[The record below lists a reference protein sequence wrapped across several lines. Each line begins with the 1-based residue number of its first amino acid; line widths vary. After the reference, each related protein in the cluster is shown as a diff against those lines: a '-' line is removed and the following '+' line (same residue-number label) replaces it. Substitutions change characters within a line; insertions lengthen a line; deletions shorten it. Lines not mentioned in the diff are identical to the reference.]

1 MTAPVRPASF
11 AERRTGLL
19 LSAAVVVS
27 LIIVSLLRGK
37 FGVIGPDGDDVMRL
51 VQVRAL
57 LEGQGWFDL
66 MQPRLGLEGG
76 TPMHWSRLVDL
87 PMVFIAA
94 PLAPVIGPDVAIA
107 TAITIWPLI
116 SVLIV
121 VWGVVIGARAFGGRG
136 VMAFAALLAF
146 AVLYRH
152 FRFLPGAIDHHNLQ
166 LGLILLAGGAL
177 LAPSRPANHLA
188 LAGAALGLAV
198 AVGVEVWV
206 FAAVLAAFVAIDWVI
221 SGEPAQRG
229 AVAFGASFAAVI
241 AAAFLLTVGPLDYWA
256 VRCDAHS
263 SVTLLAGLGGGAA
276 FALAAQVT
284 SEKSLAIRRAALANV
299 AAVTGALLAVAGPQC
314 LSNPLDAL
322 SPAAQ
327 ELWLARVEEA
337 RPTLSYLDGRLD
349 EVLFRLGTGVA
360 GLAAAIWLARST
372 ATRRAGLLLAVI
384 LTVSLAF
391 ALYQTRFYVF
401 GQLFAI
407 LPLAVLAARLWSGE
421 AGPRVPRLA
430 YLGVVIVSVPT
441 IWGAAGMT
449 LSAPTPAATLA
460 RAAGPACDPRAVHAA
475 LSTLEPGR
483 ILAPASETP
492 GLLLNTRHS
501 ALYGHYHRNAA
512 GIEAALAIFTA
523 PPVEARARL
532 RSAGVDYVLV
542 CPADPDMQFFARHS
556 PKGLIGEILAGRA
569 PAWLTPALLA
579 GPASIYR
586 VAPDA
591 GLDQP
596 AGP

>member
-1 MTAPVRPASF
+1 MTAPVRSASF
-11 AERRTGLL
+11 AERRAGLL
-19 LSAAVVVS
+19 LSAAVLVCLV
-27 LIIVSLLRGK
+27 IVSLLRG
-37 FGVIGPDGDDVMRL
+37 GLGAVGPDGDDVMRL

-57 LEGQGWFDL
+57 IDGQNWFDL
-66 MQPRLGLEGG
+66 TQPRLGLEGG

-87 PMVFIAA
+87 PMVLIAA
-94 PLAPVIGPDVAIA
+94 PLTPLIGPDAA
-107 TAITIWPLI
+107 LAAAITLWPLI

-121 VWGVVIGARAFGGRG
+121 VWGVMLGARAFGGRG
-136 VMAFAALLAF
+136 VIAFAALLAF

-206 FAAVLAAFVAIDWVI
+206 FAAVLAAFVAVDWLI

-229 AVAFGASFAAVI
+229 AVAFGASFAATL
-241 AAAFLLTVGPLDYWA
+241 AATFLVTVGPVDYWT

-276 FALAAQVT
+276 VALAAQMT
-284 SEKSLAIRRAALANV
+284 SQKSLVIRAAALANV

-337 RPTLSYLDGRLD
+337 RPTLAYLDGRFD
-349 EVLFRLGTGVA
+349 EVLFRLGTTVA
-360 GLAAAIWLARST
+360 GLAAAIWLTRSP
-372 ATRRAGLLLAVI
+372 ATRRAGLLLALM

-401 GQLFAI
+401 GQLFAV

-421 AGPRVPRLA
+421 AGQGLPRLA

-449 LSAPTPAATLA
+449 LSAPPPAATLSG
-460 RAAGPACDPRAVHAA
+460 AAEPACDPRAVHAA
-475 LSTLEPGR
+475 LNTLSPGR
-483 ILAPASETP
+483 ILAPASDTP
-492 GLLLNTRHS
+492 GLLLNTAHS
-501 ALYGHYHRNAA
+501 ALYGHYHRNAD

-523 PPVEARARL
+523 HPVEARARL
-532 RSAGVDYVLV
+532 RSAGVDYLLV
-542 CPADPDMQFFARHS
+542 CPADPDMLFFAQHS

-569 PAWLTPALLA
+569 PAWLEPALQA
-579 GPASIYR
+579 GPATIYR
-586 VAPDA
+586 ITPQD
-591 GLDQP
+591 GPGQP
-596 AGP
+596 AAP

>member
-1 MTAPVRPASF
+1 MMAPVRPASF
-11 AERRTGLL
+11 AERRAGLL
-19 LSAAVVVS
+19 LSAAVILCLV
-27 LIIVSLLRGK
+27 IVSLLRGN
-37 FGVIGPDGDDVMRL
+37 FGAIGPDGDDVMRL

-57 LEGQGWFDL
+57 LDGQNWFDL
-66 MQPRLGLEGG
+66 TQPRLGLEGG

-87 PMVFIAA
+87 PMVLMAA
-94 PLAPVIGPDVAIA
+94 PLTPLVGQETALAIA
-107 TAITIWPLI
+107 ITLWPLI

-121 VWGVVIGARAFGGRG
+121 VWGVVLGARAFGGRG
-136 VMAFAALLAF
+136 VIAFAALLAF

-166 LGLILLAGGAL
+166 LGLVLLAGGAL
-177 LAPSRPANHLA
+177 LAPTRPANHLA

-206 FAAVLAAFVAIDWVI
+206 FAAVLAVFVAVDWAI
-221 SGEPAQRG
+221 SGAPAQRG
-229 AVAFGASFAAVI
+229 AVAFGASFAAVL
-241 AAAFLLTVGPLDYWA
+241 AAAFLVTVGPLDYWT

-284 SEKSLAIRRAALANV
+284 SARSAAIRAAALANV
-299 AAVTGALLAVAGPQC
+299 AAVTGALLAVTGPQC

-337 RPTLSYLDGRLD
+337 RPTLAYLDGRLD
-349 EVLFRLGTGVA
+349 EVLFRLGTGLA
-360 GLAAAIWLARST
+360 GLAAALWLTLSP
-372 ATRRAGLLLAVI
+372 ATRRAGLLLVLM

-401 GQLFAI
+401 GQLFAV

-421 AGPRVPRLA
+421 AGLGVPRLA

-449 LSAPTPAATLA
+449 LSAPSPVATLSG
-460 RAAGPACDPRAVHAA
+460 AAPSACDPRAVHAA
-475 LSTLEPGR
+475 LGTLDPGR

-492 GLLLNTRHS
+492 GLLLNTKHS
-501 ALYGHYHRNAA
+501 ALYGHYHRNAG

-523 PPVEARARL
+523 PPVDARARL
-532 RSAGVDYVLV
+532 GSAGVDYVLV
-542 CPADPDMQFFARHS
+542 CPADADMQFFAQHF
-556 PKGLIGEILAGRA
+556 PEGLIGEILAGRA
-569 PAWLTPALLA
+569 PAWLTPELLA
-579 GPASIYR
+579 GPATIYR
-586 VAPDA
+586 VSP
-591 GLDQP
+591 QP
-596 AGP
+596 AAP